1 MSEPNQFGRD
11 GVSGL
16 VDKDRAIRARLLP
29 RRREPQSSDRPS
41 ANAITTGITM
51 PTATHMGQK

>member
-1 MSEPNQFGRD
+1 MSEPTPFARD

-16 VDKDRAIRARLLP
+16 VPKDRATRARLLP
-29 RRREPQSSDRPS
+29 RRREAQSSDRPS

>member
-29 RRREPQSSDRPS
+29 RRREDQSSERPN

-51 PTATHMGQK
+51 PTATRMGQK